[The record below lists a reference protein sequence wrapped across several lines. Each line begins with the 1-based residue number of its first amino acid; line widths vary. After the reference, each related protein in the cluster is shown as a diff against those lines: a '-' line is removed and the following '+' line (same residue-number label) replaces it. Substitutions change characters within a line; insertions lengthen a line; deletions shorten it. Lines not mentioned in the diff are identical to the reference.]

1 MQFALI
7 GVFFLLIT
15 VAHVV
20 AVSSV
25 LKYWRLAKQ
34 GLSREITTPFVTRL
48 KNVLINA
55 ILQKKLLQLSVR
67 GVFHMFIFYGF
78 LVYLLHTSS
87 QIIGG
92 FLGPIEYTEGK
103 NGYDLYLPEL
113 INFLIPGFLHA
124 YDYFLDIFTV
134 LVLSGL
140 STLHDSSFFSQAS
153 GKWEIYIY
161 LFFDYY

>member
-1 MQFALI
+1 M
-7 GVFFLLIT
+7 
-15 VAHVV
+15 
-20 AVSSV
+20 
-25 LKYWRLAKQ
+25 
-34 GLSREITTPFVTRL
+34 
-48 KNVLINA
+48 LINA

-92 FLGPIEYTEGK
+92 FLGPIEYTDGK
-103 NGYDLYLPEL
+103 NGYDLYIPEL
-113 INFLIPGFLHA
+113 INFIIPGFLHA

-140 STLHDSSFFSQAS
+140 SFFALRRWVFKAKELDRPSVQSMIVIFMISTLMICTLISEPARAIKDSFPRGSKSYSCRFH
-153 GKWEIYIY
+153 
-161 LFFDYY
+161 